1 MRATQQQRTRD
12 MNTTLDE
19 GVSEA
24 LKRGEVMDITTI
36 GRTSGEPRRIELVY
50 HNVDGHIL
58 ISGHPGRPRSWLAN
72 MVANPRF
79 TFHLKRS
86 ARANLP
92 ATARVIT
99 EVAERER
106 FLEPIAAGWRIDH
119 ALMVASA
126 PLVEVTFD

>member
-1 MRATQQQRTRD
+1 MMA
-12 MNTTLDE
+12 LDRRVAE
-19 GVSEA
+19 T
-24 LKRGEVMDITTI
+24 LKRGEVIDITTT

-72 MVANPRF
+72 LAADPRF

-86 ARANLP
+86 VQADLP

-99 EVAERER
+99 DREERKR
-106 FLEPIAAGWRIDH
+106 YLKPTARLWRIDH

>member
-1 MRATQQQRTRD
+1 MIAADPKIARA
-12 MNTTLDE
+12 LE
-19 GVSEA
+19 
-24 LKRGEVMDITTI
+24 RGETMDITTI
-36 GRTSGEPRRIELVY
+36 GRRSGEPRRIELVY

-72 MVANPRF
+72 LAANPRF

-86 ARANLP
+86 VVADLA

-99 EVAERER
+99 DREERER
-106 FLEPIAAGWRIDH
+106 FLGPIAKTWRIDH
-119 ALMVASA
+119 GLMVRSA

>member
-1 MRATQQQRTRD
+1 MSTAP
-12 MNTTLDE
+12 DE
-19 GVSEA
+19 DVAEA

-36 GRTSGEPRRIELVY
+36 GRKSGEPRRIELVY

-72 MVANPRF
+72 LTANPHF

-86 ARANLP
+86 VQADLP

-99 EVAERER
+99 NREERER
-106 FLEPIAAGWRIDH
+106 FLKPIARLWRIDH

>member
-1 MRATQQQRTRD
+1 MMALDDRVAE
-12 MNTTLDE
+12 TL
-19 GVSEA
+19 
-24 LKRGEVMDITTI
+24 KHGETMDITTI
-36 GRTSGEPRRIELVY
+36 GRKSGKSRRIELVY

-72 MVANPRF
+72 MVANRRI

-86 ARANLP
+86 ARADLP

-106 FLEPIAAGWRIDH
+106 FLEPIARLWRIDR